1 MKRRLL
7 YRFVPL
13 LLVLTLLFPCFAKGE
28 STKLRMG
35 YFELENYMEG
45 AEEGG
50 EKNGYIYALMNELAL
65 MTGWEYEFVYGSF
78 SELYDRLLEGEI
90 DLLPCIVR
98 TDKRE
103 KEVLFADVGLPDEQY
118 YLAGMTSDEKNIHFS
133 PDALQG
139 ASLATVENAWQNTVF
154 EHWAVQ
160 NGVSMHLCSTPFF
173 EDTWNMVRDGRAQY
187 VLAIDTCNPEK
198 GFTGLCKI
206 GSAPVAFAV
215 NPQRPDLKQELEQEY
230 LHMVNNLPETLLS
243 LRQRYIRSSLAS
255 YMLSEE
261 ERAFVSSHRVLRVAG
276 LANDMPYCYLDEKGK
291 VTGVY
296 ADVLERILNDLHLD
310 ITAEWT
316 LYPSVGDMR
325 EAVSSGKAD
334 LMCPEYYSPYEA
346 EKNILALSNV
356 VISTPMSM
364 LSLPEASLS
373 GNVRIA
379 TGKTR
384 PAVSYVKE
392 FYPEDELL
400 PYSDL
405 KASIRAVTDGSAD
418 CVIAHTYA
426 LEREADQFDRS
437 FHITQLSARCSVC
450 FAAAR
455 KDRALILLLDRGL
468 GLINDSDVNSMEIR
482 HALQQGGSIS
492 VLQFLK
498 EHIWQALALAAVVLA
513 LLILVINRSVNN
525 EKQKKELIES
535 SKLQEKLKNYQ
546 NAIQSGS
553 LITLE
558 VNLTK
563 DELSYGIWK
572 TDDGKP
578 VELTDI
584 LGLHLPCSYDRYIDA
599 WKRKFVSGKSEK
611 TFKTSTDR
619 EHLLQY
625 FAEGKTE
632 MTFDYT
638 AETISGNQKY
648 LRRSICM
655 IRDSAGDVISYTTV
669 KDISEIDQAREHE
682 AALLK
687 AIARDY
693 ESMDVINLENGN
705 LSRSKDQYS
714 TISPSYAS
722 RMGPEWINEKDL
734 KKRLEMTAQH
744 LAEEERA
751 AFLEETGKDPV
762 LQSFSR
768 DEIHVVNFRFPEGD
782 NNTFFQERFIP
793 IRNRNRELIG
803 MLNSIRCTDNEIKKE
818 LGYRRDLEKA
828 RDEALQ
834 ASQAKSSFLFNMSHD
849 VRTPMNA
856 ILGYTGIAL
865 KKNRDGEIGDYL
877 QKIDTAGK
885 QLLSLVNQ
893 VLEMSRIESGRI
905 VLQEQKIDL
914 DAFVNTALTVYAG
927 HAEEKGLTM
936 DAELEN
942 APFVHL
948 LGDEDRLTQVV
959 NNLIS
964 NAIKYTPDGGKVLLR
979 IGEEETGDDS
989 LTRLHIVVED
999 NGIGMSS
1006 DYLPHLFEEFSREE
1020 SSTVSR
1026 IQGTG
1031 LGMPIVKKLVDLMG
1045 GSIDVTSS
1053 PGKGTRFT
1061 VLIPFRI
1068 DLSFQISA
1076 QEKSASGPVSLQ
1088 GMRILL
1094 VEDNEMNREI
1104 ATEILTD
1111 VGAVVD
1117 IAEDGVIA
1125 VEKVKASRPGDIDVI
1140 LMDVQMPR
1148 MNGYEATRAIRKLE
1162 NRDQAGLRILAMTAN
1177 AFEEDRRN
1185 ALAAG
1190 MDGHLAK
1197 PIDIP
1202 TLLETLASPDPRP

>member
-1 MKRRLL
+1 MKKRLL
-7 YRFVPL
+7 YRFAPL
-13 LLVLTLLFPCFAKGE
+13 LLMLTLLIPCFAKGE

-45 AEEGG
+45 AEAGG
-50 EKNGYIYALMNELAL
+50 EKSGYIYALMNEISLF
-65 MTGWEYEFVYGSF
+65 TTWEYEYVYGSF
-78 SELYDRLLEGEI
+78 SQLYDQLLRGEI

-98 TDKRE
+98 TPERE

-118 YLAGMTSDEKNIHFS
+118 FLAGLTSDEKNIHFS
-133 PDALQG
+133 LDTLQG

-154 EHWAVQ
+154 EAWAAQ
-160 NGVSMHLCSTPFF
+160 NGVSMQFITTPFF
-173 EDTWNMVRDGRAQY
+173 ADTWNMVRDGSAQY

-198 GFTGLCKI
+198 GFTGLCNI
-206 GSAPVAFAV
+206 GSAPVALAV
-215 NPQRPDLKQELEQEY
+215 NPQRPDLKEELEQVY
-230 LHMVNNLPETLLS
+230 LHMTEDFPETLVS
-243 LRQRYIRSSLAS
+243 LRQRYIRSSLSS
-255 YMLSEE
+255 YMLSEK
-261 ERAFVSSHRVLRVAG
+261 ERSFINSRKVLHVAG
-276 LANDMPYCYLDEKGK
+276 LADDVPYCYVNESGE
-291 VTGVY
+291 VNGVY
-296 ADVLERILNDLHLD
+296 VDVLDRILNDLHLD
-310 ITAEWT
+310 ISAEWT

-325 EAVSSGKAD
+325 AAISSGRAD
-334 LMCPEYYSPYEA
+334 LMCPEYCSPYDA
-346 EKNILALSNV
+346 EKNILALSNTI
-356 VISTPMSM
+356 ISTPMSM
-364 LSLPEASLS
+364 LSLPGTDLS
-373 GNVRIA
+373 GPIRIA
-379 TGKTR
+379 TGITR
-384 PAVSYVKE
+384 PGVSYVRE

-400 PYSDL
+400 LYGDL
-405 KASIRAVTDGSAD
+405 QSAIRAVTDGKAN

-426 LEREADQFDRS
+426 LEREAERFDRNLQ
-437 FHITQLSARCSVC
+437 ITPLSARCSIC

-455 KDRALILLLDRGL
+455 EDPTLILLIDRGL
-468 GLINDSDVNSMEIR
+468 NLISASDINSMEIH
-482 HALQQGGSIS
+482 HALIQSAAVS
-492 VLQFLK
+492 WLQFLK
-498 EHIWQALALAAVVLA
+498 EHIWLALALTAVVIA
-513 LLILVINRSVNN
+513 LLVLVINRSVNN
-525 EKQKKELIES
+525 KKQKKALEES
-535 SKLQEKLKNYQ
+535 HRLQEKLENYQ

-558 VNLTK
+558 VNLTR
-563 DELSYGIWK
+563 DELIYGIWK

-578 VELTDI
+578 VPLSDI
-584 LGLHLPCSYDRYIDA
+584 LGLHLPCSYDRYIEA
-599 WKRKFVSGKSEK
+599 WKRKYISGKSEK
-611 TFKTSTDR
+611 TFRISTDR
-619 EHLLQY
+619 KHLLQY
-625 FAEGKTE
+625 FADGNTE

-638 AETISGNQKY
+638 AETLSGNQKY

-655 IRDSAGDVISYTTV
+655 IRDSTGDVIAYTTV
-669 KDISEIDQAREHE
+669 KDISEIGQAREHE
-682 AALLK
+682 IALLE

-693 ESMDVINLENGN
+693 ESMDVISMENGS
-705 LSRSKDQYS
+705 LSLSEDRYS
-714 TISPSYAS
+714 TISPSFAS
-722 RMGPEWINEKDL
+722 RMGPEWTNEKDL
-734 KKRLEMTAQH
+734 RKRINMTAQR
-744 LAEEERA
+744 LAKEEQN
-751 AFLEETGKDPV
+751 AFLEETGKGPM
-762 LQSFSR
+762 LESFSR
-768 DEIHVVNFRFPEGD
+768 DEIHVVNFRFPMGE

-793 IRNRNRELIG
+793 IRNRNKQLIG

-818 LGYRRDLEKA
+818 LGYRKDLEKA

-834 ASQAKSSFLFNMSHD
+834 ASRAKSSFLFNMSHD

-885 QLLSLVNQ
+885 QMLSLVNQ

-914 DAFVNTALTVYAG
+914 AAFVNTALTVYAG

-936 DAELEN
+936 TAELEN
-942 APFVHL
+942 APFTHL

-979 IGEEETGDDS
+979 IEEAETGEDGAIQ
-989 LTRLHIVVED
+989 LQIVVED

-1020 SSTVSR
+1020 TSTVSR

-1031 LGMPIVKKLVDLMG
+1031 LGMPIVKKLADLMS
-1045 GSIDVTSS
+1045 GSISVTSS
-1053 PGKGTRFT
+1053 PDKGTRFT

-1068 DLSFQISA
+1068 DRSFQPRV
-1076 QEKSASGPVSLQ
+1076 QEKNVSGPVSLQ

-1117 IAEDGVIA
+1117 IAEDGVA
-1125 VEKVKASRPGDIDVI
+1125 ALEKVKASRPGDIDVI

-1148 MNGYEATRAIRKLE
+1148 MNGYEATRAIRALK

-1177 AFEEDRRN
+1177 AFEEDRQN

-1202 TLLETLASPDPRP
+1202 KLLETLASPEPRC